1 MEPNDK
7 IKKKAA
13 ELIQFVKST
22 FTDDLESRIYTEAAL
37 LMAQI
42 AVIHHLEMHKNQW
55 IDEVYYKEFREHS
68 EDWINVKQELENQ
81 LYNEKYGYPQRVSG
95 SEN

>member
-1 MEPNDK
+1 MEANDK

-13 ELIQFVKST
+13 ELIQFVKSSL
-22 FTDDLESRIYTEAAL
+22 TDDLESRIYIEAAL

-42 AVIHHLEMHKNQW
+42 VVIHHLEMHKSQW
-55 IDEVYYKEFREHS
+55 IDEAYYKEFREHS
-68 EDWINVKQELENQ
+68 EDWINIRKELENQ
-81 LYNEKYGYPQRVSG
+81 LYNEKYGYPQSEQE